1 MASTV
6 LIIEDDETLSY
17 LLMGLLRAEGY
28 QVLLAADG
36 VEGLR
41 VVQRHHLQVVVLDVM
56 MPRMDGWEACRQ
68 IRQISNVPIIIL
80 SHRTGEL
87 DKVRGLELGADDYLT
102 KPVGRL
108 EFVARVRAAERRGG
122 LTAAPQQLVHVDERL
137 TIDRTHNQVI
147 VDGEE
152 VRLTATEFRLL
163 GCLLDN
169 AGRISTYESLLTQI
183 WGWEYTDE
191 KDYLKVY
198 VHHLRKKLEVDS
210 QDPQYI
216 LTERGLGYRFQTSL
230 HATQ

>member
-108 EFVARVRAAERRGG
+108 EFVARVRAAVRRGSQ
-122 LTAAPQQLVHVDERL
+122 TALPQQLVHVDDRL
-137 TIDRTHNQVI
+137 AIDRTHNQVV

-169 AGRISTYESLLTQI
+169 AGRVSTYESLLTQI

-198 VHHLRKKLEVDS
+198 VHHLRKKLEEN
-210 QDPQYI
+210 PQAPRYI
-216 LTERGLGYRFQTSL
+216 LTERGLGYRFQPPVRF
-230 HATQ
+230 

>member
-41 VVQRHHLQVVVLDVM
+41 LVQRHHPQVVVLDVM

-108 EFVARVRAAERRGG
+108 EFVARVRAAVRRGSQ
-122 LTAAPQQLVHVDERL
+122 TALPQQLVHVDDRL
-137 TIDRTHNQVI
+137 AIDRTHNQVV

-169 AGRISTYESLLTQI
+169 AGRVSTYESLLTQI

-198 VHHLRKKLEVDS
+198 VHHLRKKLEEN
-210 QDPQYI
+210 PQAPRYI
-216 LTERGLGYRFQTSL
+216 LTERGLGYRFQPPVRF
-230 HATQ
+230 

>member
-41 VVQRHHLQVVVLDVM
+41 VVQRHHLQVVVLHVM

-102 KPVGRL
+102 KPIGRL
-108 EFVARVRAAERRGG
+108 ELVARVRAAERRG
-122 LTAAPQQLVHVDERL
+122 TRAAAPQQLVHVDDRL
-137 TIDRTHNQVI
+137 AIDRAYSQVV
-147 VDGEE
+147 VDGEG

-163 GCLLDN
+163 SCLLDN
-169 AGRISTYESLLTQI
+169 AGRVSTSESLLTQV
-183 WGWEYTDE
+183 WGWEYANE
-191 KDYLKVY
+191 KDYLKVH
-198 VHHLRKKLEVDS
+198 VHRLRKKLEVDS

-216 LTERGLGYRFQTSL
+216 LTERGLGYRFQPPVPI
-230 HATQ
+230 